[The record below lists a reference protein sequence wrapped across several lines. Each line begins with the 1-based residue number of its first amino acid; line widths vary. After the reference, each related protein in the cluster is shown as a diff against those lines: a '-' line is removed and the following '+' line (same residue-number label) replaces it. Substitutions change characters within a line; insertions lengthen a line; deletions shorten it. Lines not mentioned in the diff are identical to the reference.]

1 VNGMSESLNDMDSR
15 RLAAFERVYM
25 ELAESMVSVPAELE
39 KLKAEGKS
47 PLQAVS
53 SSLCKL

>member
-1 VNGMSESLNDMDSR
+1 MSESLNDMDSR